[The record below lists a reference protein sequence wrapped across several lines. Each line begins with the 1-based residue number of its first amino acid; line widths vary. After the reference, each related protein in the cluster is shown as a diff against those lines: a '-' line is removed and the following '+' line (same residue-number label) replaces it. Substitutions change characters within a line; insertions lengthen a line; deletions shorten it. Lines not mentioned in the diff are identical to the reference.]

1 MVAGACVEAAEKGGL
16 SDTATHADERTAP
29 MWTHKEGTQ
38 MPVNYR
44 EIKGTNALIP
54 EDQYKAV
61 AEKWRA
67 GSFHDWSFDLR
78 FKELSESSA
87 GSGNLA
93 PGAAYGGVVA
103 PDYSLGLVAAAAQP
117 LIVAQ
122 LFHPESTS
130 SNLVRIIKTTEETE
144 EGGDVGTA
152 EGAPYDF
159 YDSTVGPHDYMMV
172 STTAAMPV
180 TEDFLMDVPSAMP
193 YLAKRLTYLVGKA
206 EERKMV
212 YGNGVVPNMMG
223 LVNADDSDEAAQ
235 TETLGG
241 STIDI
246 AVARLMAKVFTASG
260 MLPTWVLM
268 NPLRWLDYATTQA
281 TGGEFLTG
289 YANSDH
295 VFQLWGMQIAMS
307 GAVSQ
312 DTIVVG
318 NPMACGRWVH
328 TSGVKVESSSGYA
341 NYFGEGKVLVRAKI
355 RTILAYERPSGI
367 GVLSMGS

>member
-1 MVAGACVEAAEKGGL
+1 
-16 SDTATHADERTAP
+16 
-29 MWTHKEGTQ
+29 
-38 MPVNYR
+38 MPEYR
-44 EIKGTNALIP
+44 AIKGTNALIE

-67 GSFHDWSFDLR
+67 GEFSDWSFDLKFR
-78 FKELSESSA
+78 SKELSESASGA
-87 GSGNLA
+87 GNPA
-93 PGAAYGGVVA
+93 VGAAYGGVVA
-103 PDYSLGLVAAAAQP
+103 PDYSLGLVAAAQRP

-122 LFHPESTS
+122 LFHPETTS
-130 SNLVRIIKTTEETE
+130 SNLVRVIKTTEETE
-144 EGGDVGTA
+144 EHGDTGTA
-152 EGAPYDF
+152 EGASYDF
-159 YDSTVGPHDYMMV
+159 YDSTAGPHDYTMV

-193 YLAKRLTYLVGKA
+193 YLAKRLQYLVGKA

-223 LVNADDSDEAAQ
+223 LVNADDTDESAQ
-235 TETLGG
+235 FESQGAD
-241 STIDI
+241 TIDT
-246 AVARLMAKVFTASG
+246 AVAKLMAKVFSASG

-268 NPLRWLDYATTQA
+268 NPLRWLTYATTQA
-281 TGGEFLTG
+281 SGGEFLTG

-318 NPMACGRWVH
+318 NPLACGRWVH
-328 TSGVKVESSSGYA
+328 TSGVKVESSTGYA
-341 NYFGEGKVLVRAKI
+341 NYFGEGKVLVRAKV
-355 RTILAYERPSGI
+355 RTTLAYERPSGI

>member
-1 MVAGACVEAAEKGGL
+1 
-16 SDTATHADERTAP
+16 
-29 MWTHKEGTQ
+29 

-44 EIKGTNALIP
+44 EIKGTNALID

-67 GSFHDWSFDLR
+67 GSFTDWSFDLR
-78 FKELSESSA
+78 FKELSESTA
-87 GSGNLA
+87 GAGNVA

-103 PDYSLGLVAAAAQP
+103 PDYSLGLVAAAQRP

-130 SNLVRIIKTTEETE
+130 SNLVRVIKTTEETE
-144 EGGDVGTA
+144 EGSDTGTA
-152 EGAPYDF
+152 EGTAYDF
-159 YDSTVGPHDYMMV
+159 YDETVAPHDYMMV

-193 YLAKRLTYLVGKA
+193 YLVKRLSYLVGKA

-212 YGNGVVPNMMG
+212 YGNGVVPSMMG
-223 LVNADDSDEAAQ
+223 LVHADDTDEAAQ
-235 TETLGG
+235 TSSLGG
-241 STIDI
+241 DTIDT
-246 AVARLMAKVFTASG
+246 AVAGLMAKVFTASG

-295 VFQLWGMQIAMS
+295 VFRLWGMDIAMS

-312 DTIVVG
+312 DTIIVG
-318 NPMACGRWVH
+318 NPLACGRWVH
-328 TSGVKVESSSGYA
+328 TSGVKVESSTGYA
-341 NYFGEGKVLVRAKI
+341 NYFGEGKVLVRAKV
-355 RTILAYERPSGI
+355 RTTLAYERPAGI